1 MRYIKRNGLYIL
13 IVCVLLLVVGAV
25 IAVVGQVK
33 RLSPA
38 KQEEPS
44 QSASE
49 TVQQPTLEEPS
60 SDASGETASEQ
71 EPVDESAYVPPFS
84 GRTALLAD
92 SGLVITFD
100 DAALSWEESEDLISL
115 TDAAGAQNLP
125 SKPLQAL

>member
-1 MRYIKRNGLYIL
+1 MADRRKRSPAMRYIKRNGLYIL

-100 DAALSWEESEDLISL
+100 DAALSWEE
-115 TDAAGAQNLP
+115 
-125 SKPLQAL
+125 

>member
-1 MRYIKRNGLYIL
+1 MADRRKRSPAMRYIKRNGLYIL

-71 EPVDESAYVPPFS
+71 EPVD
-84 GRTALLAD
+84 
-92 SGLVITFD
+92 
-100 DAALSWEESEDLISL
+100 
-115 TDAAGAQNLP
+115 
-125 SKPLQAL
+125 

>member
-49 TVQQPTLEEPS
+49 KRCIRR
-60 SDASGETASEQ
+60 DGK
-71 EPVDESAYVPPFS
+71 
-84 GRTALLAD
+84 R
-92 SGLVITFD
+92 
-100 DAALSWEESEDLISL
+100 
-115 TDAAGAQNLP
+115 AGACG
-125 SKPLQAL
+125 